1 MIATPMTEETP
12 ENWNHVSDM
21 QSLRSLDCAFLF
33 PDFWNIPFV
42 MIQILLQVNV
52 GVDFLRDPCIE
63 ILQYEKYQEKILSTE
78 KRDQCGALLKWILP
92 LDNTLPFAARLLSPL
107 LNSGIGNTS
116 QRSNSSASLVSQFI
130 FNVASTHVPDIVIF
144 VDSITIVFEE
154 ATKSGPPSSLP
165 IACIEAGN
173 GHSLPN
179 LALR

>member
-1 MIATPMTEETP
+1 MPMLSTSTER
-12 ENWNHVSDM
+12 
-21 QSLRSLDCAFLF
+21 LRAKTTLRA
-33 PDFWNIPFV
+33 PKTMIPFDK
-42 MIQILLQVNV
+42 IQILLQVNV

-92 LDNTLPFAARLLSPL
+92 LDNTLPLAARLLSPL

-116 QRSNSSASLVSQFI
+116 QRSNSSASL
-130 FNVASTHVPDIVIF
+130 NVASTHVPDIVIF

-154 ATKSGPPSSLP
+154 ATKSEPPSSLP